1 MAVITNFGVPTDA
14 AAGTTLM
21 PKLQYRFRVSFTNM
35 GSVEGQKMRSE
46 TTQNVIS
53 CSRPNLTHE
62 EVVVDSYNSKMYLA
76 GKHTWEP
83 VTVVLR
89 DDMNSNV
96 IKSLGSQLNRQVD
109 HADQSSSIAGSAY
122 KFECKIETL
131 DGDNSGIDS
140 AGVFDTWELI
150 GCFISNI
157 QYGDLNYADSN
168 MVQVTA
174 VLRFDHATHTIDG
187 DDWLSKGE
195 ASSGKNDTGA
205 TGTQSN
211 PITGPAG
218 S

>member
-35 GSVEGQKMRSE
+35 GDKNRKSE

-53 CSRPNLTHE
+53 ASRPNLTHE
-62 EVVVDSYNSKMYLA
+62 EVVIDSYNSKMYLA

-83 VTVVLR
+83 VTLVLR
-89 DDMNSNV
+89 DDMSSNV
-96 IKSLGSQLNRQVD
+96 IKTIGSQLNKQVD
-109 HADQSSSIAGSAY
+109 HADQSSAIAGSAY

-131 DGDNSGIDS
+131 DGDNGGVNT

-150 GCFISNI
+150 GCFISQV

-168 MVQVTA
+168 MVQVT
-174 VLRFDHATHTIDG
+174 LTIRYDHATHTIDG
-187 DDWLSKGE
+187 ADWLSKGE
-195 ASSGKNDTGA
+195 ASSSTNNTGV
-205 TGTQSN
+205 TGTQ
-211 PITGPAG
+211 T
-218 S
+218 

>member
-1 MAVITNFGVPTDA
+1 MAVITNFGVPTDSQ
-14 AAGTTLM
+14 AGTTLM
-21 PKLQYRFRVSFTNM
+21 PKLQYRFRVKFINM
-35 GSVEGQKMRSE
+35 GDGNRASE

-53 CSRPNLTHE
+53 CSRPNITHE

-83 VTVVLR
+83 VTIVLR

-96 IKSLGSQLNRQVD
+96 IKSLGSQLNKQVD
-109 HADQSSSIAGSAY
+109 HADQTSAISGSSY

-131 DGDNSGIDS
+131 DGDNGG
-140 AGVFDTWELI
+140 ANTPKVFDTWELI
-150 GCFISNI
+150 GCFISNM

-168 MVQVTA
+168 MVQVTC

-195 ASSGKNDTGA
+195 ASSSKNETGA